1 MSDNNRFL
9 TISDIIDNSPNPVM
23 FVVVASQDDTVIN
36 IESPD
41 GSLTTETLNTGQTY
55 TRATSITDKSMDGY
69 VITSKKPIAVF
80 SGNLDNLAGNRY
92 GDSQYISVPPTTMLG
107 DVFFIA
113 PMPERLDPSMYRI
126 RIVSDQA
133 TTVTDY
139 DGVNEIANLDR
150 RSAYSTSL
158 GSYPQGTAVRCS
170 TPCLVVQQST
180 GESNFDTDLEQF
192 FRLIPAVNS
201 YLR

>member
-55 TRATSITDKSMDGY
+55 IRATSITDKSMDGY

-80 SGNLDNLAGNRY
+80 SGNLDNLAGNRF
-92 GDSQYISVPPTTMLG
+92 GDSQYISVPPTAMLG

-158 GSYPQGTAVRCS
+158 GSYPQGTALRCS